1 MQKELTLNEKILA
14 IKNLENDIR
23 NHPMTL
29 RFYQDSR
36 YYIVIFPSGSHPE
49 LDGVR
54 AEKSNNKSQSLARL
68 LAKLEKCWKET
79 ML

>member
-1 MQKELTLNEKILA
+1 MTTLAEKIET

-23 NHPMTL
+23 NHPMSL
-29 RFYQDSR
+29 KFYQDSG
-36 YYIVIFPSGSHPE
+36 YYIVIFPTGIHPE

-54 AEKSNNKSQSLARL
+54 AAKSNNKSQSLARL
-68 LAKLEKCWKET
+68 LTKLEQCWKET

>member
-1 MQKELTLNEKILA
+1 MTTLAEKIQI

-29 RFYQDSR
+29 RFYEDSH
-36 YYIVIFPSGSHPE
+36 YYIVIFPLGIHPE

-54 AEKSNNKSQSLARL
+54 AAKSNNKSQSLARL
-68 LAKLEKCWKET
+68 LNKLEKCWKEG